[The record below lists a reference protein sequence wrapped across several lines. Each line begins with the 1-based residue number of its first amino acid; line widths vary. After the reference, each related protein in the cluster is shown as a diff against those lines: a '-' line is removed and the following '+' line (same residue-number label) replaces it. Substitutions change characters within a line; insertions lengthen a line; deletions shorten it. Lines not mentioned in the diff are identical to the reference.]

1 MNFLILPDSP
11 DAADVAE
18 RAVASGTRVI
28 PHASGR
34 PWLVGDWQD
43 DACALVVA
51 GAHRLAVFGR
61 TRFDR
66 GAAERRLARAR
77 TGTDLDALA
86 RGLPGAVHL
95 TASLDGLTRTQGTLS
110 TARQVFH
117 AQLGGVTVAASGA
130 RQLIRLIGA
139 TPDDDA
145 LALRLVSP
153 IAPWP
158 LLLRPIWSGVR
169 SLAVGHWLQVD
180 RAGRHREVAWWR
192 PPPPEQPLALA
203 ATAIRDA
210 LTESLAARTATRRAV
225 SADLSGGLDSTSL
238 CFLAARAG
246 ADLVTQHW
254 VPIDRANDDTSWAR
268 RAAEA
273 LPGARHRFVEPADA
287 PTWFTTGADGAAEQ
301 DTEGPLNWTRNRA
314 HHEHQTRLLAT
325 EGVDLHLI
333 GVGGDE
339 LFGLQSTYFWSLF
352 RRHPLRGLPTIRRA
366 QLVNRWSLGS
376 TARALLDR
384 STYAHSL
391 AVMADGLTHDGP
403 PPRRAAPQR
412 WGNDIR
418 LPPWASAAAVDAVCR
433 QLRVAAGEG
442 TPSLDPDPLQHQT
455 LQSVIR
461 SGVALRQLNS
471 ALDGHGVG
479 WEAPLLDD
487 RVLEAALAVRVEDR
501 MSRGRYKPV
510 LTAALRGIVPD
521 PILARRS
528 KGEFSAEMYAGVQ
541 RNLSALLDVVDDLR
555 LARIGLVDPRA
566 LRAELLRPQPDPRRL
581 RFLEATLAYETWL
594 RSAETTGPHPLTA
607 GDRS

>member
-11 DAADVAE
+11 DAAGLAE
-18 RAVASGTRVI
+18 RAGAGTAEVI

-34 PWLVGDWQD
+34 PWLVGDWP
-43 DACALVVA
+43 AGAFALVGA
-51 GAHRLAVFGR
+51 GAHRLAVLGR

-66 GAAERRLARAR
+66 DDVARRLSRAR
-77 TGTDLDALA
+77 TGADLDTLA

-95 TASLDGLTRTQGTLS
+95 AASLDGLTRTQGTVS

-117 AQLGGVTVAASGA
+117 ADVGGVTVAASGA
-130 RQLIRLIGA
+130 GLLTRLIGA
-139 TPDDDA
+139 APDDDA

-169 SLAVGHWLQVD
+169 QLAVGHWLEVD
-180 RAGRHREVAWWR
+180 RAGRHREVGWWR
-192 PPPPEQPLALA
+192 PPPPEQPLDRA
-203 ATAIRDA
+203 ATALRDA
-210 LTESLAARTATRRAV
+210 LTESLAARVATRPAV

-238 CFLAARAG
+238 CFLADRAG

-254 VPIDRANDDTSWAR
+254 VPVDRANDDTAWAR
-268 RAAEA
+268 RAAA
-273 LPGARHRFVEPADA
+273 LLPHARHRFVEPADA
-287 PTWFTTGADGAAEQ
+287 PTWFGSGADSGTAPDA
-301 DTEGPLNWTRNRA
+301 EGPLNWTRNRA
-314 HHEHQTRLLAT
+314 HHEHQSRLLAG
-325 EGVDLHLI
+325 EGVGLHLI

-339 LFGLQSTYFWSLF
+339 LFGLQSTYFRSLW
-352 RRHPLRGLPTIRRA
+352 RRHPLRSLPAIRRA

-376 TARALLDR
+376 TARGLLDR
-384 STYAHSL
+384 GTYAQSL
-391 AVMADGLTHDGP
+391 AAMADGLAPGAP
-403 PPRRAAPQR
+403 RPRRQAPQR

-418 LPPWASAAAVDAVCR
+418 LPPWTTPAAVDAVRR
-433 QLRVAAGEG
+433 QLRAAAEAG
-442 TPSLDPDPLQHQT
+442 TPPLDPDRLQHQT
-455 LQSVIR
+455 VQSVVR

-471 ALDGHGVG
+471 ALDGYGVD

-521 PILARRS
+521 PVLARRS
-528 KGEFSAEMYAGVQ
+528 KGEFSAEMYEGVQ
-541 RNLSALLDVVDDLR
+541 RNLRALLDVVDDLR

-594 RSAETTGPHPLTA
+594 RSAGPTGVHPLTA
-607 GDRS
+607 GGRP